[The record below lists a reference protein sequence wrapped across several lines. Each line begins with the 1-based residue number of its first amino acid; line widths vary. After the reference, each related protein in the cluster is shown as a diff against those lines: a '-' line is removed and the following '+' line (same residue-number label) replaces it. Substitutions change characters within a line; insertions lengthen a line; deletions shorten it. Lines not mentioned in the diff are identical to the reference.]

1 MLAVHGVTLL
11 LSCFLFF
18 GQLLPDGGGSG
29 SERDSIGKHHHRRR
43 GVVTARADRLTACPR
58 VPGPGDSLYDTS
70 AVSGAAPGTSAA
82 C

>member
-1 MLAVHGVTLL
+1 MSPCCLVAF
-11 LSCFLFF
+11 CFL
-18 GQLLPDGGGSG
+18 GSSCQTGGGSG